1 MPNEQNILLSIQ
13 ASQPLW
19 VGSIVVDDQ
28 ISFKQ
33 DSYSHE
39 ILANGGYDKASF
51 TITDRQQKLEDWYE
65 NGIGRHIEIF
75 NESLRKIGEYFV
87 NEVKINLGGFSATR
101 GPLLNVRNRVTGVYQ
116 TASYNTN
123 PPIGG
128 VQARTSTAND
138 TNSQGLYGI
147 REITLDIGEG
157 RTQTEANQV
166 RGTYLREYKDPET
179 TESLSP
185 GAGSG
190 PNVEVV
196 CLGYY
201 HLLDYI
207 YSQTANTGTQNLRAK
222 IRAVLDAEPNSIFS
236 NDYTSVAT
244 NALQVPQYD
253 DEEKEAWSI
262 IQDLVARGDSSDNRY
277 IFQILNER
285 KAYYNAVPTTFEY
298 QYALSDPQQKIE
310 KYNAG
315 YRVFPWNVEAGK
327 WILIS
332 DFLVGSTIPSNIR
345 QDKRAIFIE
354 SVSFSAAYGLD
365 IKGGK
370 VQSLPQ
376 KIARLGIGGI

>member
-1 MPNEQNILLSIQ
+1 MSSNFALSII
-13 ASQPLW
+13 AYQPIW
-19 VGSIVVDDQ
+19 VGSSVVDDG
-28 ISFKQ
+28 IAFRE

-39 ILANGGYDKASF
+39 ILANGGYDKSSF
-51 TITDRQQKLEDWYE
+51 TITDRQTKLEDWYE
-65 NGIGRHIEIF
+65 NGLGRHIEIF
-75 NESLRKIGEYFV
+75 NESLQKIGEYFV

-101 GPLLNVRNRVTGVYQ
+101 GPLLNVRNRVTAVYQ

-128 VQARTSTAND
+128 VQARTSTANNTD
-138 TNSQGLYGI
+138 SQGLYGI
-147 REITLDIGEG
+147 REITLDVGEG
-157 RTQTEANQV
+157 RTQTEAEQV
-166 RGTYLREYKDPET
+166 RDTYLQEYKDPET

-207 YSQTANTGTQNLRAK
+207 YSQTASTGTQNLSAK
-222 IRAVLDAEPNSIFS
+222 LQAILAADVNSIFS
-236 NDYTSVAT
+236 TDYSSITANT
-244 NALQVPQYD
+244 LAVPRYD
-253 DEEKEAWSI
+253 DEESEAWSI

-285 KAYYNAVPTTFEY
+285 KAYYNAIPTTFEY

-310 KYNAG
+310 KYGAG
-315 YRVFPWNVEAGK
+315 YRIFPWNVEAGR
-327 WILIS
+327 WVLVS
-332 DFLVGSTIPSNIR
+332 DFLVGSTTPPNIR

-376 KIARLGIGGI
+376 KIARLGMGGI